1 MIREKIKHSRV
12 SSTYGVRVVG
22 VYGVGGI
29 GKTTIC
35 KSMCNDL
42 SKQYRGRVAHAEL
55 EISRPE
61 EELLKEVLRRLTDT
75 KPELLGAM
83 NTDEVL

>member
-1 MIREKIKHSRV
+1 
-12 SSTYGVRVVG
+12 
-22 VYGVGGI
+22 
-29 GKTTIC
+29 
-35 KSMCNDL
+35 MCNDL